1 MGEASSSSNEESK
14 RAIAPLIAGVLGG
27 AASTVSLYP
36 LDLIKVR
43 MQVNES
49 SSSGNLKDS
58 QQAERRAMSS
68 IRVFRAVVRQEG
80 VAGLYQGLSPAVIG
94 SAFSWGGYFFVYEGM
109 KRRYGNYKEP
119 TNTTGRYHF
128 NAGETF
134 VLACASGS
142 VLVALTNPIWLIK
155 TRMQLQLKQTTQPL
169 GKHKAPYTGIA
180 DAARTIVREEGATAL
195 YKGAIPALFLTSHG
209 GVQFMVY
216 EYLKKSFHYTRAKRD
231 SSSNITERF
240 NQSLGFLAMGAAS
253 KM

>member
-1 MGEASSSSNEESK
+1 MGEGSSNSKEESK
-14 RAIAPLIAGVLGG
+14 RAIAPLVAGVLGG

-43 MQVNES
+43 MQVNEN
-49 SSSGNLKDS
+49 SSSGKEP
-58 QQAERRAMSS
+58 QQPKRRAMTS
-68 IRVFRAVVRQEG
+68 IRVFRAVMRQEG
-80 VAGLYQGLSPAVIG
+80 VLGLYQGLSPAVIG

-109 KRRYGNYKEP
+109 KRHYGNYKEP

-134 VLACASGS
+134 LLACASGS

-155 TRMQLQLKQTTQPL
+155 TRMQLQLKQPTQDL
-169 GKHKAPYTGIA
+169 GKNKAPYTGIL
-180 DAARTIVREEGATAL
+180 DAARTIVREEGATSL

-216 EYLKKSFHYTRAKRD
+216 EYLKKSFHFTRAKRD
-231 SSSNITERF
+231 ASANITERF
-240 NQSLGFLAMGAAS
+240 NQSLGFLAMGAVS

>member
-1 MGEASSSSNEESK
+1 MGEASSSNEESK
-14 RAIAPLIAGVLGG
+14 RAVAPLIAGVLGG

-49 SSSGNLKDS
+49 SSSVNAKDA
-58 QQAERRAMSS
+58 QQSKLRAMSS
-68 IRVFRAVVRQEG
+68 IRVFRAVIRHEG
-80 VAGLYQGLSPAVIG
+80 VAGLYQGLSPAIIG

-119 TNTTGRYHF
+119 TNTTGRYNF

-155 TRMQLQLKQTTQPL
+155 TRMQLQLKQTPQDL
-169 GKHKAPYTGIA
+169 GKHKAPYTGIV
-180 DAARTIVREEGATAL
+180 DAARTIVREEGVTAL
-195 YKGAIPALFLTSHG
+195 YRGAIPALFLTSHG

-231 SSSNITERF
+231 PTTNITERF
-240 NQSLGFLAMGAAS
+240 NQSFGFLAMGATS